1 MIFSISL
8 PRIVCG
14 NLFLGLNRQNNK
26 IVIKLRFY
34 MEGIGVVVYTAA
46 ENKTRTHASRE
57 LFLAN
62 YIYTPDPWE
71 GSIGVARSE
80 SNYPKNKKAGI

>member
-1 MIFSISL
+1 MIFSINL
-8 PRIVCG
+8 PRITCG
-14 NLFLGLNRQNNK
+14 NLFPGLSWLNNK

-46 ENKTRTHASRE
+46 ENETRTHASRV

-62 YIYTPDPWE
+62 YIYIPDP
-71 GSIGVARSE
+71 
-80 SNYPKNKKAGI
+80 